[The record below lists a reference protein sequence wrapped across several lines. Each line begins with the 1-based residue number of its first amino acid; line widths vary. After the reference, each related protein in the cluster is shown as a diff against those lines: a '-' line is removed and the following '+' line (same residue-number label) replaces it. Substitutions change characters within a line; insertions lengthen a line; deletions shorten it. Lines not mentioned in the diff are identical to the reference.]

1 MTEQQQQ
8 LRKNRITCSRLPR
21 ILGLNGFPIDVYNE
35 MVYDNA
41 VEQNPAMEAG
51 LDHETAILNKFAREM
66 DCRIAIP
73 THGVYVEA
81 FHGSVIGSRDAT
93 FIYSGKAKHPST
105 GEEETWFAGTPDALI
120 EKDSTYLHE
129 LFGLDRSAVGA
140 TVQAKCV
147 SARKAH
153 EWGESQFGEPPKA
166 VIAQVMGEIIV
177 ARAELRTDIN
187 FGFVVALIGEP
198 TQADYRF
205 YCVKLD
211 DETEQYLL
219 QAGRDFWNIVMRRD
233 VAQLSPEGN
242 WKPFFEHE
250 YPKATVESIRDEDGS
265 FGVLWKELRQVKE
278 DLAVLKSA
286 STGLENAIRLKAK
299 TAGLVYG
306 DEALGKNGLLF
317 TLKNDKDK
325 KEVDWEQVAR
335 SFITKRNK
343 SKFEKIVADHTK
355 TIPGSRRFLA
365 KGMNG
370 HGDE

>member
-1 MTEQQQQ
+1 MTEHQQQ

-21 ILGLNGFPIDVYNE
+21 ILGLNDFPIDVYSE
-35 MVYDNA
+35 MVYDNV
-41 VEQNPAMEAG
+41 VEQNAAMEAG

-66 DCRIAIP
+66 DCKIAIP
-73 THGVYVEA
+73 SDGKYSEIYHGA
-81 FHGSVIGSRDAT
+81 AIGSREAT
-93 FIYSGKAKHPST
+93 FVYPEKIKHPST
-105 GEEETWFAGTPDALI
+105 GEERTWFAGTPDALI
-120 EKDSTYLHE
+120 KKDSTYLRE

-147 SARKAH
+147 TSRKAQ

-177 ARAELRTDIN
+177 ARAELKTDIN

-211 DETEQYLL
+211 EETEQYLL

-233 VAQLSPEGN
+233 VAQLSTKGN

-250 YPKATVESIRDEDGS
+250 YPKATVESVRDEDGS
-265 FGVLWKELRQVKE
+265 FGVLWKELRRVKE

-286 STGLENAIRLKAK
+286 SDGLETAIRLKAK

-306 DEALGKNGLLF
+306 DEELGKNGLLF
-317 TLKNDKDK
+317 TLKNDKGRE
-325 KEVDWEQVAR
+325 EVDWEQVAR
-335 SFITKRNK
+335 AFVTKRNK

-355 TIPGSRRFLA
+355 TISGSRRFLA

-370 HGDE
+370 RSDE